1 MDFEYT
7 AEQEAFRAEVH
18 AWLAANLPQ
27 DLCIDDPMDER
38 IAPNREVFE
47 MRRAWQHKLA
57 QAGWVGLSWPKEY
70 GGRQSNLM
78 HQIIFD
84 EEYFKARAPILPG
97 YSGVGLLGPTLMQW
111 GTPEQKCKYLPRI
124 LPADDV
130 WCQGYSE
137 PGAGSDLASLQTR
150 AELKGD
156 YFIINGQK
164 VWTSGAQYAD
174 KMFLLARTDPDAPKH
189 KGISYLIIDDM
200 KSPGI
205 EVRPLV
211 VMNGHHHFNEVFFDN
226 VQISKENIVG
236 PLNEGWKVTIT
247 TLAFERG
254 IAGGGGHSAQVRR
267 LAQLAHGIK
276 LDGRP
281 AWEHEWVRQKLANFL
296 IECEAAKYTRLRSLT
311 RRLKG
316 LPPGPEGST
325 LKLAGSELGVRIAH
339 FVSELLGPYA
349 ILGEAADA
357 VPDAPRWSNRLLS
370 SRQYTI
376 AGGTSEIQRNI
387 LGERQLGLPKG

>member
-7 AEQEAFRAEVH
+7 AEQEAFRAEVR
-18 AWLAANLPQ
+18 AWLAENLPQ
-27 DLCIDDPMDER
+27 ELCIDDPMDER
-38 IAPNREVFE
+38 IAPNRQVFE
-47 MRRAWQHKLA
+47 KRRAWQHKLA
-57 QAGWVGLSWPKEY
+57 EAGWVGLSWPKEY
-70 GGRQSNLM
+70 GGRESNLM
-78 HQIIFD
+78 EQVIFD
-84 EEYFKARAPILPG
+84 EEYFRARAPILPG

-111 GTPEQKCKYLPRI
+111 GTPEQKGKYLPRI

-156 YFIINGQK
+156 YFVINGQK
-164 VWTSGAQYAD
+164 VWTSGAQYANR
-174 KMFLLARTDPDAPKH
+174 MFLLARTDPDAPKH
-189 KGISYLIIDDM
+189 RGISYLIIDDM
-200 KSPGI
+200 KSPAV

-226 VQISKENIVG
+226 VQIPKENIVG
-236 PLNEGWKVTIT
+236 PLNEGWKVTMT

-254 IAGGGGHSAQVRR
+254 MAGGGGHSAQVRR
-267 LAQLAHGIK
+267 LAEIARAIK
-276 LDGRP
+276 IEGRP
-281 AWEHEWVRQKLANFL
+281 AWEHEWVRQELANFM

-311 RRLKG
+311 RALKG

-325 LKLAGSELGVRIAH
+325 LKLVGSELGVRIAR
-339 FVSELLGPYA
+339 FVSELLGPYG
-349 ILGEAADA
+349 ILGESIDA

>member
-7 AEQEAFRAEVH
+7 PEQEAFRARVRT
-18 AWLAANLPQ
+18 WLEQNLPP

-47 MRRAWQHKLA
+47 KRRAWQHKLA
-57 QAGWVGLSWPKEY
+57 AAGWVGLSWPKEY
-70 GGRQSNLM
+70 GGSEAHLIEQV
-78 HQIIFD
+78 IFD
-84 EEYFKARAPILPG
+84 EEYFKARAPVLPG
-97 YSGVGLLGPTLMQW
+97 YSGVSLFGPTLMQW
-111 GTPEQKCKYLPRI
+111 GTPEQKSKYLPRI

-137 PGAGSDLASLQTR
+137 PGAGSDLAGLQTR

-156 YFIINGQK
+156 YFVINGQK

-174 KMFLLARTDPDAPKH
+174 RMFLLARTDPDAPKH

-200 KSPGI
+200 KSAGV

-226 VQISKENIVG
+226 VQIPKENIVG
-236 PLNEGWKVTIT
+236 PLNEGWKVTMT

-254 IAGGGGHSAQVRR
+254 MAGGGGHAEQVRR
-267 LAQLAHGIK
+267 LAELARTLEI
-276 LDGRP
+276 DGRP
-281 AWEHEWVRQKLANFL
+281 AWDQEWVRQELSQFL

-311 RRLKG
+311 RMLKG

-325 LKLAGSELGVRIAH
+325 LKVGRIGARRAYRT
-339 FVSELLGPYA
+339 L
-349 ILGEAADA
+349 
-357 VPDAPRWSNRLLS
+357 
-370 SRQYTI
+370 RQRV
-376 AGGTSEIQRNI
+376 A
-387 LGERQLGLPKG
+387 RQLFDPGRADRERTRRAALAESITQFAPIYYRRRHQRDSAQHPR